1 MNSQNQNSMC
11 QKCLEAITGPE
22 SQHLDPEMLH
32 HLETCSSCARQ
43 LKVFEQLQH
52 EGSAFSGDSF
62 PELKL
67 NIMRRLEP
75 ALEQRRMARAAA
87 SSTAD
92 FSWLWKFVPVLT
104 SVLIVAVL
112 LLNSISPRGNTP
124 ALHGPAE
131 ISAPSGTGYRLALN
145 NTAPVTVS
153 LDNPVTLIENETA
166 IVTGPD
172 GSLLKVAGPAR
183 LNVMPRGFHLLNG
196 HLQAEV
202 VPGLGEF
209 TGTTPHGQITVLGTV
224 FTVDTDHRHTRVA
237 VISGR
242 VKVQADGKEAVLLA
256 AGEKTEISQ
265 QTDVSTQTETIPALD
280 KE

>member
-1 MNSQNQNSMC
+1 MTSQNQNAMC
-11 QKCLEAITGPE
+11 QKCLEAITGQEP
-22 SQHLDPEMLH
+22 QHLDPEMLH

-43 LKVFEQLQH
+43 LKVFEQLRQ
-52 EGSAFSGDSF
+52 EGSAFSGDSC

-87 SSTAD
+87 ASTSS
-92 FSWLWKFVPVLT
+92 FNWLWKLFPALAT
-104 SVLIVAVL
+104 VLIVTVL
-112 LLNSISPRGNTP
+112 IFNSMSPRGNTP
-124 ALHGPAE
+124 AQHGSAG
-131 ISAPSGTGYRLALN
+131 ISTSSSTGYRLALN
-145 NTAPVTVS
+145 NAAPVTVS
-153 LDNPVTLIENETA
+153 LDNPVTLGENETA

-172 GSLLKVAGPAR
+172 GSSFKVMGPAR

-202 VPGLGEF
+202 IPGLGEF

-224 FTVDTDHRHTRVA
+224 FTVDTDQRHTRVA

-242 VKVQADGKEAVLLA
+242 VKVQADGKEAIVLA

-265 QTDVSTQTETIPALD
+265 QTNVSTQTETIPALD
-280 KE
+280 NE